1 MRDLECCC
9 QFMIFSRR
17 VLSQLCQDVSCDQ
30 CDHHHH
36 WAPDAHPG
44 GPGGGADPQRVVAGR
59 VPIQL
64 HQRPL
69 AAVSVVAGDGPHHR
83 PGAEINILHEEDSD
97 YELDVLRSNNLSI
110 IEMNLSN
117 KISGSLF
124 PTWWSGR
131 APPRWCAA
139 AAPHASSAGA
149 SGPATR
155 SHRSSS
161 TSCPAEPS
169 PLKLV

>member
-1 MRDLECCC
+1 
-9 QFMIFSRR
+9 MIFSRR

-30 CDHHHH
+30 CEHHHH

-59 VPIQL
+59 VPVQL

-124 PTWWSGR
+124 PT
-131 APPRWCAA
+131 
-139 AAPHASSAGA
+139 
-149 SGPATR
+149 
-155 SHRSSS
+155 
-161 TSCPAEPS
+161 
-169 PLKLV
+169 